1 MLNRGDNVRVSYHG
15 TLEDGTVFSSSIER
29 GEPYYSFIF
38 GMGNVIRGWD
48 EGFKYV
54 RVGGDA
60 TFIEGEDKFNEL
72 IQLSN
77 TSVKRSKQD
86 YEDMI
91 KYYKDE
97 LNKLM

>member
-1 MLNRGDNVRVSYHG
+1 MFEQGQQ
-15 TLEDGTVFSSSIER
+15 
-29 GEPYYSFIF
+29 FIF
-38 GMGNVIRGWD
+38 GNKLKAEI
-48 EGFKYV
+48 
-54 RVGGDA
+54 
-60 TFIEGEDKFNEL
+60 GEDKLDKL